1 MENKNRFIIF
11 STVIIVL
18 IIISFSSL
26 MITANDSISK
36 DTNYKKINNTNQI
49 NYASNKKEN
58 KKIRILIDPGHNV
71 ATKGAERCCWIFGL

>member
-26 MITANDSISK
+26 MITANDNISK

-58 KKIRILIDPGHNV
+58 KKIRILIDPGHNA
-71 ATKGAERCCWIFGL
+71 ATKGAVGFLGYA